1 MDVKIVN
8 NKTSLIQ
15 SFRSKIDKF
24 QSVSKELSNEI
35 EEKNAKISSLN
46 DENSQLNK
54 DNDLLRYEVNNL
66 SEENANHV
74 AEIQQLRL
82 LLQANDN
89 GNNYDHNN
97 LLKLSDEL
105 KSKTKELQ
113 RIKKE
118 SFTENIENLAQLN
131 KNKNSL
137 KVLKEKNELSQ
148 KFLFLKDEYIDLLS
162 EYVQD
167 LKSNSDRLEMSF
179 LNEIRMQNKTIMING
194 SSNSGLQMQNKEL
207 KNELDYAKLEIE
219 KLTTNLNSEKTNYDD
234 LKDRHEKHLNDCKNE
249 KESYVTEIDKLNDLV
264 KRSKNEIVDHYIEK
278 LYPHIK
284 GLCQMLQNNMGISR
298 LYSLYMDERKA
309 NDNLVMEKAI
319 LDERVGNLNMELEQL
334 RIALDRYSDEVKLV
348 PILEGKIFQ
357 LENDKKE
364 QTIALRFY
372 QDASQ
377 NIYKGCKTFNEN
389 LVKLSEKIQQ
399 LVQQTNEPSNENS
412 GSENSGLLAL
422 EYITQLQS
430 KFQEFNK
437 LQTDYEK
444 GKLELANQKKNLI
457 ETDNELNYLRER
469 VSLCEIEK
477 RIDVA
482 KFNLVE
488 RELNNLQTLMN
499 DTKTNYELDCKRL
512 NDTNQSLQAKTD
524 SFQEKIEKLKTKLK
538 EVQDDNEK
546 MAQEIRVLEN
556 KVLTQ
561 TQEVEFAEQRRS
573 SQKNFR
579 KQLEK
584 SCVQLRIQNESLND
598 INRKLTEN
606 IDQMQVKYSD
616 AKQEIITLE
625 SKLAE
630 SQLKINIHTEN
641 ELSNQRLDW
650 SKKHIELKEELNHL
664 VNSLKQNSVS
674 VEENVLNRL
683 QLIENEKANL
693 ISMNEQK
700 EKQWQEERTLLV
712 ARVAEFERLFSDES
726 TKLASLNESYYKLQA
741 IKAVVNDNAEVD
753 GTIRSENDILRS
765 QLQDLEY
772 QFQELNNQLVTFKQ
786 KYIELTTENSKL
798 VSSKNELELQLSAAK
813 NDNSNTMIKLEQLK
827 SELQS
832 KVIEL
837 ETKFNSTSEKYSTL
851 IEQNR
856 VEIENKESTCQSYLK
871 QIEALNLAKID
882 LSSRLDQVTFVANS
896 ANEQIAIHIET
907 NQHLRFKYE
916 QNIANQAKEV
926 ELANELRK
934 RFEEL
939 QVRLNETELEK
950 INIEKHLSDKIA
962 ESKSEYKQLHSDYKQ
977 LDTSFVTINQL
988 NQCLVG
994 QFEDLREQ
1002 MSNDP
1007 AFASKQGELTKMATF
1022 KSLIDSLYT
1031 ENTILRTRIDSF
1043 NSKENRFNSEM
1054 EALKAKQAQEARL
1067 QKCLENMSQLK
1078 DTFAVAMNNDNEKIQ
1093 SLFEVNRQL
1102 RLEKDELMRQCSIQ
1116 KHEIDQFQQRMKSED
1131 INLLHETLNEY
1142 RTQLEVLKTQIN
1154 SKTLENAQLA
1164 QQLKAREDENQKLE
1178 KSVQELK
1185 QSNTNLNENLESLKR
1200 ELENSNHK
1208 NRSEFNNVKS
1218 NLAAAE
1224 QVETNLRNDIEQ
1236 LRKEVATLQNTNQQI
1251 KILAR
1256 KYKSQCDELQK
1267 TVNSKTGTIN
1277 ESDLNQSS
1285 SVITEKDD
1293 KIKELEEKI
1302 HTSVTEYE
1310 QLKADNDRL
1319 NKENE
1324 QLRIQMNEK
1333 DAKAKKIAQQAWQK
1347 LSDNK
1352 RTIAS
1357 KETEIE
1363 ALKAQLRSS
1372 SISKLNQ
1379 PTTSKFSSVSNR
1391 RKMPISST
1399 YISASQYAPST
1410 SFDALISSNLQPS
1423 SSNEDNVTLQSAQ
1436 ITSHSVDDNSSE
1448 SMLSNIAR
1456 QLQQQQQQRQSV
1468 PDSNVSSNKR
1478 GYSTDEGENSMKKTR
1493 RNDDNQVEN
1502 LYEDEDDSNQSV
1514 DNIEED
1520 SNDVSATAQSGSNY
1534 NQTSE
1539 ESAEETIPLE
1549 DINVED
1555 ESNEQLVNNNQSDAA
1570 SSSHQLVLSAQ
1581 LDPLLTEPGPSNRN
1595 EFATSTGSTFV
1606 SHPLSLRSTSTVPGL
1621 EHHDDDDGRSIPMT
1635 STTSDSLNT
1644 QPRLMILPPN
1654 NMHSSSNPIIGTIGP
1669 YQEDGEGI
1677 VPSTPILY
1685 VPRYE
1690 ESMVSPQVQQPRFL
1704 FGNANS
1710 MVHQQDQST
1719 APSTSDSHHSIS
1731 TIMVDDSVV
1740 DFDPTSPRASQMID
1754 DQMGSS
1760 IPTSSDSSS
1769 NVPTIEVNQTDQ
1781 QQVQSAE
1788 QVGRTRKLRILRRP

>member
-561 TQEVEFAEQRRS
+561 TQEVEFAEQRCS

-606 IDQMQVKYSD
+606 INQMQ
-616 AKQEIITLE
+616 
-625 SKLAE
+625 
-630 SQLKINIHTEN
+630 INIHTEN
-641 ELSNQRLDW
+641 DLSNQRLDW

-786 KYIELTTENSKL
+786 KYIELTTENSNL

-882 LSSRLDQVTFVANS
+882 LSSRLDQATF
-896 ANEQIAIHIET
+896 
-907 NQHLRFKYE
+907 
-916 QNIANQAKEV
+916 
-926 ELANELRK
+926 
-934 RFEEL
+934 
-939 QVRLNETELEK
+939 
-950 INIEKHLSDKIA
+950 
-962 ESKSEYKQLHSDYKQ
+962 
-977 LDTSFVTINQL
+977 
-988 NQCLVG
+988 
-994 QFEDLREQ
+994 
-1002 MSNDP
+1002 
-1007 AFASKQGELTKMATF
+1007 QGELTKMATF

>member
-148 KFLFLKDEYIDLLS
+148 KFLFLKDEYIDLL
-162 EYVQD
+162 
-167 LKSNSDRLEMSF
+167 K
-179 LNEIRMQNKTIMING
+179 
-194 SSNSGLQMQNKEL
+194 
-207 KNELDYAKLEIE
+207 
-219 KLTTNLNSEKTNYDD
+219 KTNYDD

-561 TQEVEFAEQRRS
+561 TQEVEFAEQRCS

-598 INRKLTEN
+598 INQKLTEN
-606 IDQMQVKYSD
+606 INQMQVKYSD
-616 AKQEIITLE
+616 AKQKIITLE

-726 TKLASLNESYYKLQA
+726 AKLASLNESYYKLQA

-786 KYIELTTENSKL
+786 KYIELTTENSNL
-798 VSSKNELELQLSAAK
+798 MSSKNELELQLSAAK

-856 VEIENKESTCQSYLK
+856 VEIENKEATCQSYLK

-882 LSSRLDQVTFVANS
+882 LSSRLDQATFVANS

-939 QVRLNETELEK
+939 QVRHNETELEK

-1031 ENTILRTRIDSF
+1031 ANTILRTRIDSF

-1534 NQTSE
+1534 NQT
-1539 ESAEETIPLE
+1539 T
-1549 DINVED
+1549 
-1555 ESNEQLVNNNQSDAA
+1555 
-1570 SSSHQLVLSAQ
+1570 HQLVLSAQ

-1788 QVGRTRKLRILRRP
+1788 QVGCTRKLRILRRP